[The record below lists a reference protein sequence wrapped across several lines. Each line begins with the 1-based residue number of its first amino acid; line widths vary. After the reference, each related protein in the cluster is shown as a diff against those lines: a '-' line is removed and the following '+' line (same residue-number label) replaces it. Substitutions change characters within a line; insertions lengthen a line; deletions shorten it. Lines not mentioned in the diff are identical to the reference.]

1 VKSIL
6 TVLTFLLI
14 QCLTEAAFAQKYHHE
29 DSLTR
34 EQSKKLKRDEFRK
47 NTQRYFF
54 EFAAVNARLDTK
66 VEFDILDELLTA
78 KVGLED
84 NLGLP
89 GKRAFL
95 TAVFIHRFTPA
106 SGIYVNYYG
115 INRTEDHE
123 TEQDII
129 FHSDTIPAGT
139 KSKVFFNTQVVSMGY
154 LLSLK
159 RDPNAFLGAY
169 FNLYLMWL
177 QTGASSDLGSI
188 DTKVNFA
195 APLPNF
201 GLVAMFRL
209 NSWMHMEGNVG
220 FFSLKMDD
228 FDGTLFDFNITLNFK
243 PLHWLGLSVSYQE
256 FDIRVG
262 FPYES
267 IYTTVDYNFRGPA
280 VGLNFTF

>member
-1 VKSIL
+1 VKRIF
-6 TVLTFLLI
+6 TVLMFLLI
-14 QCLTEAAFAQKYHHE
+14 QFFTLASFAQKYHHE

-34 EQSKKLKRDEFRK
+34 EQTKRQKKEEFRK
-47 NTQRYFF
+47 SAQRSFF
-54 EFAAVNARLDTK
+54 KFAAVNARLDTK

-89 GKRAFL
+89 GKRTFL

-106 SGIYVNYYG
+106 SGVYVNYYG
-115 INRTEDHE
+115 INRTEHHE
-123 TEQDII
+123 TERDII

-139 KSKVFFNTQVVSMGY
+139 KSNVFFNTQVVSMGY

-159 RDPNAFLGAY
+159 QDPNAFLGAY

-177 QTGASSDLGSI
+177 QTGVSSDIGSI
-188 DTKVNFA
+188 DTKVSFA

-201 GLVAMFRL
+201 GIVAMFRL
-209 NSWMHMEGNVG
+209 NSWMHLEGNVG
-220 FFSLKMDD
+220 FFSLKIDE
-228 FDGTLFDFNITLNFK
+228 FDGTLFDFNMSLNFK
-243 PLHWLGLSVSYQE
+243 PTNWLGLSVSYQE

-280 VGLNFTF
+280 VGVNFTF

>member
-1 VKSIL
+1 VKRIL
-6 TVLTFLLI
+6 TILTFILI
-14 QCLTEAAFAQKYHHE
+14 QCLTEATFAQKFHHE

-34 EQSKKLKRDEFRK
+34 EQTKKLKREEFRK

-54 EFAAVNARLDTK
+54 KFAAVNARLDTK

-89 GKRAFL
+89 GKRTFF
-95 TAVFIHRFTPA
+95 TAEFIHRITPA

-115 INRTEDHE
+115 INRTEHYE
-123 TEQDII
+123 TERDII
-129 FHSDTIPAGT
+129 FLSDTIPAGT
-139 KSKVFFNTQVVSMGY
+139 KSKIFFNTQVVSMGY

-159 RDPNAFLGAY
+159 QDPNAFLGAY
-169 FNLYLMWL
+169 FNLYLLWL
-177 QTGASSDLGSI
+177 QTGVSSDIGSI

-209 NSWMHMEGNVG
+209 NSWMHLEGNVG

-228 FDGTLFDFNITLNFK
+228 FDGTLFNFNMSLNFK
-243 PLHWLGLSVSYQE
+243 PTNWLGLSVSYQE

-262 FPYES
+262 FPFES

-280 VGLNFTF
+280 LGVNFTF

>member
-1 VKSIL
+1 V
-6 TVLTFLLI
+6 V
-14 QCLTEAAFAQKYHHE
+14 
-29 DSLTR
+29 
-34 EQSKKLKRDEFRK
+34 
-47 NTQRYFF
+47 
-54 EFAAVNARLDTK
+54 
-66 VEFDILDELLTA
+66 
-78 KVGLED
+78 
-84 NLGLP
+84 
-89 GKRAFL
+89 
-95 TAVFIHRFTPA
+95 
-106 SGIYVNYYG
+106 IYVNYYG

-159 RDPNAFLGAY
+159 QDPNAFLGAY
-169 FNLYLMWL
+169 FNLYVMWL
-177 QTGASSDLGSI
+177 KTGVYSDIGNI
-188 DTKVNFA
+188 DTEVSFA

-209 NSWMHMEGNVG
+209 NSWLHLEGNVG

-228 FDGTLFDFNITLNFK
+228 FDGTLFDFNMSLNFK

-262 FPYES
+262 FPFES

>member
-1 VKSIL
+1 M
-6 TVLTFLLI
+6 FLLI
-14 QCLTEAAFAQKYHHE
+14 QCLTEAVFAQKYHHE

-54 EFAAVNARLDTK
+54 EFAAVNAGLDTK

-89 GKRAFL
+89 GKSAFL
-95 TAVFIHRFTPA
+95 TAVFIHRITPA

-209 NSWMHMEGNVG
+209 NSWLHLEGNVG

-228 FDGTLFDFNITLNFK
+228 FDGTLFDFNMSLNFK

-262 FPYES
+262 FPFES

>member
-1 VKSIL
+1 M
-6 TVLTFLLI
+6 FLLF

-34 EQSKKLKRDEFRK
+34 EQTKKMKREEFRK
-47 NTQRYFF
+47 STQRYFF
-54 EFAAVNARLDTK
+54 KFAAVNARLDTK

-89 GKRAFL
+89 GKSAFL
-95 TAVFIHRFTPA
+95 TAVFIHRITPA

-123 TEQDII
+123 TERDII

-159 RDPNAFLGAY
+159 QDPNAFLGAY

-177 QTGASSDLGSI
+177 QTGVSSDIGSI

-209 NSWMHMEGNVG
+209 NSWMHLEGNVG

-228 FDGTLFDFNITLNFK
+228 FGGTLFDFNMSLNFK
-243 PLHWLGLSVSYQE
+243 PTNWLGLSVSYQE

-280 VGLNFTF
+280 VGVNFTF

>member
-1 VKSIL
+1 M
-6 TVLTFLLI
+6 FLLF

-34 EQSKKLKRDEFRK
+34 EQTKKMKREEFRK
-47 NTQRYFF
+47 STQRYFF
-54 EFAAVNARLDTK
+54 KFAGVNARLDTK

-89 GKRAFL
+89 GKRTFI
-95 TAVFIHRFTPA
+95 TAMFIHRITPA

-123 TEQDII
+123 TERDII

-159 RDPNAFLGAY
+159 QDPNAFLGAY

-177 QTGASSDLGSI
+177 QTGVSSDIGSI

-209 NSWMHMEGNVG
+209 NSWMHLEGNVG

-228 FDGTLFDFNITLNFK
+228 FGGTLFDFNMSLNFK
-243 PLHWLGLSVSYQE
+243 PTNWLGLSVSYQE

-262 FPYES
+262 FPYDD

-280 VGLNFTF
+280 VGVNFTF

>member
-54 EFAAVNARLDTK
+54 EFAAVNAGLDTK

-95 TAVFIHRFTPA
+95 TAVFIHRITPA

-159 RDPNAFLGAY
+159 QDPNAFLGAY
-169 FNLYLMWL
+169 FNLYVMRLK
-177 QTGASSDLGSI
+177 TGVYSDIGNI
-188 DTKVNFA
+188 DTEVSFA

-209 NSWMHMEGNVG
+209 NSWLHLEGNVG

-228 FDGTLFDFNITLNFK
+228 FDGTLFDFNMSLNFK

-262 FPYES
+262 FPFES

>member
-1 VKSIL
+1 M
-6 TVLTFLLI
+6 FLLI
-14 QCLTEAAFAQKYHHE
+14 QCLTEAVFAQKYHHE

-54 EFAAVNARLDTK
+54 EFAAVNAGLDTK

-89 GKRAFL
+89 GKSAFL
-95 TAVFIHRFTPA
+95 TAVFIHRITPA

-123 TEQDII
+123 TERDII

-159 RDPNAFLGAY
+159 QDPNAFLGAY
-169 FNLYLMWL
+169 FNLYVMWL
-177 QTGASSDLGSI
+177 KTGVYSDIGNI
-188 DTKVNFA
+188 DTEVSFA

-209 NSWMHMEGNVG
+209 NSWLHLEGNVG

-228 FDGTLFDFNITLNFK
+228 FDGTLFDFNMSMNFK

-262 FPYES
+262 FPFES

>member
-1 VKSIL
+1 M
-6 TVLTFLLI
+6 FLLI
-14 QCLTEAAFAQKYHHE
+14 QCLTEAVFAQKYHHE

-54 EFAAVNARLDTK
+54 EFAAVNAGLDTK

-89 GKRAFL
+89 GKSAFL
-95 TAVFIHRFTPA
+95 TAVFIHRITPA

-159 RDPNAFLGAY
+159 QDPNAFLGAY
-169 FNLYLMWL
+169 FNLYVMWL
-177 QTGASSDLGSI
+177 KTGVYSDIGNI
-188 DTKVNFA
+188 DTEVSFA

-209 NSWMHMEGNVG
+209 NSWLHLEGNVG

-228 FDGTLFDFNITLNFK
+228 FDGTLFDFNMSLNFK

-262 FPYES
+262 FPFES